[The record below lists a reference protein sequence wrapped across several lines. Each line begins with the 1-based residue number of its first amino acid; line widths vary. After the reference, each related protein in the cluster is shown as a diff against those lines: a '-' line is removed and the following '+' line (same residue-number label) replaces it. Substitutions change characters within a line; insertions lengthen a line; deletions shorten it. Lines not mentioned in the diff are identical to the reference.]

1 MPPVNARH
9 WSAVN
14 TRAVPAGSWGVPH
27 CHDAGQ
33 VGGDL
38 DAVAVLAAAG
48 AFAPEGAG
56 GGLTDLRR
64 YSPDVVYLEQLTSAL
79 YLDNPK
85 DVNSYLRAM
94 QRLNTQALTSFETT
108 QFLRQLLKQPLLA

>member
-1 MPPVNARH
+1 MPQLVACDRRRAAWLLHSDAAR
-9 WSAVN
+9 VD
-14 TRAVPAGSWGVPH
+14 PP
-27 CHDAGQ
+27 
-33 VGGDL
+33 
-38 DAVAVLAAAG
+38 AAARG
-48 AFAPEGAG
+48 AVDGPGLG

-64 YSPDVVYLEQLTSAL
+64 YSPHVLYLAHLTSAL